1 MATVATK
8 SVGLVITVLVIGFLA
23 SLILALLQSALAG
36 IYSAALYRYAV
47 GHVNAPEFSGE
58 LLQRA
63 FAVKGR

>member
-1 MATVATK
+1 M
-8 SVGLVITVLVIGFLA
+8 VGNTLSISIAKIILRLLVP
-23 SLILALLQSALAG
+23 LILALLQSALAG